1 MKIIKSYYNK
11 YINGMVYDNQ
21 MEMEMDPMEIE

>member
-1 MKIIKSYYNK
+1 MKIIKSQYNK
-11 YINGMVYDNQ
+11 YINGMVHDNQ

>member
-11 YINGMVYDNQ
+11 YINGMVCDNQ
-21 MEMEMDPMEIE
+21 MEMEMEPMEIE